1 MSVTS
6 DAIQLQT
13 QELSKIIKKN
23 EIFDPRIIDKN
34 DDRRLWCTQSVEL
47 ADKGISEGYK
57 LKDYP
62 YLRTVKDAKLRKASL
77 AFDYTPDEIEIIG
90 ICANDIYFFSD
101 NFGKLKDEDKGWVN
115 IKLRDYQKNLMK
127 FYDDNRWNI
136 VMFPRQSGK
145 TTTTIMKIVH
155 FLTFNIE
162 KDCVVVAQSE
172 KVVNEILQKIKH
184 AFEGLPFFLQ
194 PGFVSFNKN
203 GFVLDNGCRLS
214 IGVASESVVQGFSL
228 DLLFIDEFAYIA
240 NSMVNKFWMNIYPT
254 LSNNPNSRCIITSTP
269 NGRNKFY
276 ELWNGA
282 INGMNKF
289 HPYRIYW
296 QDVPRSEGLEE
307 FKKATI
313 QAIGIEGWEMGYE
326 CSFDTTLKSIFASPT
341 QKILRE
347 NQRKFESLWSR
358 KNCFLGDLFNIEFID
373 KNVVDYNIRKDFF
386 LLSIDI
392 GEGLSQ
398 DFTTLKIRKVDWNVE
413 KKRLEFT
420 SVGVYKD
427 NEISVEDF
435 AELVMNLS
443 RFFDKNKIRIV
454 VENNNYGGEFFAHI
468 KGLKINEE
476 SYSWF
481 DNHIFA
487 KFNRKSKDDYE
498 YGIRWDAYNKKL
510 AVKTFSN
517 LVTKGIL
524 NETHQITIEEYLN
537 FGKQKGT
544 GSYAAQY
551 GHDDLV
557 MADVTMSWFIK
568 SKDVFAV
575 AFFKEAES
583 YLRELKNDI
592 PIHIIKKREEEEKRK
607 KNRYTD
613 SYGFIIRNH
622 EEEYNKRNSIDK
634 SIMM

>member
-90 ICANDIYFFSD
+90 ICAGDIYFFSN

-115 IKLRDYQKNLMK
+115 VKLRYYQENLMK

-162 KDCVVVAQSE
+162 KDCVVVAQSD
-172 KVVNEILQKIKH
+172 KVVTEILQKIKH

-296 QDVPRSEGLEE
+296 QDVPRAEGLEE

-326 CSFDTTLKSIFASPT
+326 CSFDTTLKSIFSSPT

-347 NQRKFESLWSR
+347 NQRKFENLWSR
-358 KNCFLGDLFNIEFID
+358 NNCFLGDSFDIEFID
-373 KNVVDYNIRKDFF
+373 KNVVDYDIRKDFF

-398 DFTTLKIRKVDWNVE
+398 DFTTIKIRKIDWNVE
-413 KKRLEFT
+413 KKRLEFI

-435 AELVMNLS
+435 AELVMKLS
-443 RFFDKNKIRIV
+443 KFFDKNKIRVV

-487 KFNRKSKDDYE
+487 KFSRKSKGDYE
-498 YGIRWDAYNKKL
+498 YGVRWDAYNKKL

-517 LVTKGIL
+517 LVTKEIL
-524 NETHQITIEEYLN
+524 NETHQVTIEEYLN

-568 SKDVFAV
+568 SKDVFSV

-592 PIHIIKKREEEEKRK
+592 PIHIVKKREEEEKRR
-607 KNRYTD
+607 KNIYTD
-613 SYGFIIRNH
+613 SYGFVIRNH
-622 EEEYNKRNSIDK
+622 EEEYNKRNSFDK

>member
-90 ICANDIYFFSD
+90 ICTEDIYFFSD

-115 IKLRDYQKNLMK
+115 IKLRDYQKNLMN

-194 PGFVSFNKN
+194 PGFVTFNKN

-296 QDVPRSEGLEE
+296 QDVPRAEGLEE

-341 QKILRE
+341 QKTLRE
-347 NQRKFESLWSR
+347 NQRKFENLWSR
-358 KNCFLGDLFNIEFID
+358 DNCFLGDLFNIEFID

-398 DFTTLKIRKVDWNVE
+398 DFTTIKIRKIDWNVE

-435 AELVMNLS
+435 AELVMKLS
-443 RFFDKNKIRIV
+443 KFFDKNKIRIV

-498 YGIRWDAYNKKL
+498 YGIRWDSYNKKL

-524 NETHQITIEEYLN
+524 NETHLITIEEYLN

-607 KNRYTD
+607 KNRYND
-613 SYGFIIRNH
+613 SYGFVIRNH
-622 EEEYNKRNSIDK
+622 EEEYNKRNSFDR

>member
-77 AFDYTPDEIEIIG
+77 AFDYTHDEIEIID
-90 ICANDIYFFSD
+90 ICASDIYFFSN

-115 IKLRDYQKNLMK
+115 VKLRYYQENLMK

-145 TTTTIMKIVH
+145 TTTTIMKILH
-155 FLTFNIE
+155 FLTFSIE
-162 KDCVVVAQSE
+162 KDCVVVAQSD
-172 KVVNEILQKIKH
+172 KVVTEILQKIKH

-276 ELWNGA
+276 ELWSGA

-296 QDVPRSEGLEE
+296 QDVPRAEGLEE

-326 CSFDTTLKSIFASPT
+326 CSFDTTLKSIFSSPT

-347 NQRKFESLWSR
+347 NQRKFENLWSR
-358 KNCFLGDLFNIEFID
+358 DNCFLGDLFNIEFID
-373 KNVVDYNIRKDFF
+373 KNAVDYNIRKDFF

-398 DFTTLKIRKVDWNVE
+398 DFTTIKIRKIDWNVE

-435 AELVMNLS
+435 AELVMKLS
-443 RFFDKNKIRIV
+443 KFFDKNKIRIV

-498 YGIRWDAYNKKL
+498 YGVRWDAYNKKL

-524 NETHQITIEEYLN
+524 NETHQVTIEEYLN

-568 SKDVFAV
+568 SKDVFSV

-592 PIHIIKKREEEEKRK
+592 PIHIIKKREEEEKRR

-613 SYGFIIRNH
+613 SYGFVIRNH
-622 EEEYNKRNSIDK
+622 EEEYNKRNSFDK

>member
-1 MSVTS
+1 MSITS

-373 KNVVDYNIRKDFF
+373 KNVVNYNIRKDFF

-398 DFTTLKIRKVDWNVE
+398 DFTTLKIRKIDWNVD

-443 RFFDKNKIRIV
+443 KFFDKNKIRIV

-524 NETHQITIEEYLN
+524 NETHQVTIEEYLN

-613 SYGFIIRNH
+613 SYGFVIRNH
-622 EEEYNKRNSIDK
+622 EEEYNKRNSVDK

>member
-115 IKLRDYQKNLMK
+115 IKLRDYQKNLMR

-435 AELVMNLS
+435 AEFVMNLS
-443 RFFDKNKIRIV
+443 KFFDKNKIRIV

-524 NETHQITIEEYLN
+524 NETHQVTIEEYLN

-622 EEEYNKRNSIDK
+622 EEEYNKRNSVDK